1 MCNIVSVFRNLYIVF
16 PHQLQMFIGIIFCCQ
31 GKYIFVDMKFYNIGL
46 CFHHLQNVP
55 ATSGVNSHAIHSYF
69 YEHPPQ
75 HLHLSRCP
83 LLHKSLLTPLLTVR
97 VVILTVRVV
106 IAQDAP
112 SGEGHITLQ
121 MWVDLLVCLLVYW
134 SIGLSV
140 SQLVQLSEDH
150 TLPCV
155 ICSEEW
161 ENPYEKVLKIY
172 MQVN

>member
-1 MCNIVSVFRNLYIVF
+1 MCNIVSVFHNLYMVF
-16 PHQLQMFIGIIFCCQ
+16 PHQLQLCLWIIFCCQ
-31 GKYIFVDMKFYNIGL
+31 GKSVFVDMKFYNIGL

-55 ATSGVNSHAIHSYF
+55 ATSGVNLHAIRSYF
-69 YEHPPQ
+69 YEHLPQ
-75 HLHLSRCP
+75 HLDLSRCP
-83 LLHKSLLTPLLTVR
+83 LLHKSLLPPLRTVR
-97 VVILTVRVV
+97 VVIS
-106 IAQDAP
+106 P
-112 SGEGHITLQ
+112 ESSGCSLRGRAHNIVNVGQ
-121 MWVDLLVCLLVYW
+121 SVGLLVYW

-172 MQVN
+172 MQIN